1 MHVEIKTTSVKPLRL
16 TFGHLARRFG
26 DKQATRYQ
34 EGTYDIQPGVN
45 FHYKPLW
52 DPEFNMYDRR
62 RTAIVMKDWYALK
75 DPRQYYYGNYTIAR
89 AKWQEA
95 QERQIEFLEKRG
107 LLFNLPVETREAI
120 TFSLVTLRHYEWG
133 ANTNNAHMSAYGW
146 GTAITQ
152 ATMMNCMDRLGIA
165 QHLSKIGL
173 LIDGNTG
180 KSLVTAKRFW
190 MDAPEW
196 QGMRREME
204 NMFVT
209 RDWFELFVAQ
219 NLVADGLVYPLFF
232 QQLDSQM
239 AALDGSFL
247 SLIADFPL
255 RWYDESGKW
264 VDSVIKVAAAESEQ
278 NQKLLSE
285 WVAKWR
291 AAHAAALTTIADRV
305 MGENAGQ
312 AVASVLDV
320 FDARCQ
326 KLGVARGSV

>member
-16 TFGHLARRFG
+16 TYGHLARRFG
-26 DKQATRYQ
+26 PKQATRYQ
-34 EGTYDIQPGVN
+34 EGTYDLQPEVN

-52 DPEFNMYDRR
+52 DPNFDMYDKR

-75 DPRQYYYGNYTIAR
+75 DPRQYYYGSYTITR
-89 AKWQEA
+89 AKWQDA

-107 LLFNLPVETREAI
+107 LLSNLSAETGEAI
-120 TFSLVTLRHYEWG
+120 IFALVTLRHYEWG

-146 GTAITQ
+146 GVAITQ

-173 LIDGNTG
+173 LIDRNSG
-180 KSLVTAKRFW
+180 KSLLAAKRFW

-232 QQLDSQM
+232 QQLDAQL
-239 AALDGSFL
+239 AAVDGSFV

-255 RWYDESGKW
+255 RWYEESGKW
-264 VDSVIKVAAAESEQ
+264 VDAVIKVAVAESED
-278 NQKLLSE
+278 NQKLLTA

-291 AAHAAALTTIADRV
+291 AVHVAAVTKIADRV
-305 MGENAGQ
+305 MGKQAGP
-312 AVASVLDV
+312 AVTNVLEI
-320 FDARCQ
+320 FDARIQ
-326 KLGVARGSV
+326 KLGVAGGVV